1 MQYSKAREYAEDIA
15 VAILEAVGEEKVR
28 AMVIDI
34 LQKKEG
40 KVIPLEENLV
50 FNQFEMIMR
59 RMKTHVRGPK
69 MMKGYE
75 GIQKDYLH
83 GRRREG

>member
-1 MQYSKAREYAEDIA
+1 MQFSKARDYAEDIA
-15 VAILEAVGEEKVR
+15 VAILESVGEEKVR
-28 AMVIDI
+28 AMVTNL

-69 MMKGYE
+69 TMSGS
-75 GIQKDYLH
+75 
-83 GRRREG
+83 REIPNKYSER

>member
-1 MQYSKAREYAEDIA
+1 VQYNKAREYAEDIA
-15 VAILEAVGEEKVR
+15 VAILEAVGAEKVR
-28 AMVIDI
+28 AMVVDI

-40 KVIPLEENLV
+40 RVIPLEENLV

-69 MMKGYE
+69 MMRGQKGT
-75 GIQKDYLH
+75 
-83 GRRREG
+83 